1 MDGLETWAALIEIFM
16 LCRNL
21 LSGQKTPG
29 MASKKKVNNKCNSAK
44 GRR

>member
-1 MDGLETWAALIEIFM
+1 MDGLETWPILIEIFM

-21 LSGQKTPG
+21 LSDPKHRGWLQK
-29 MASKKKVNNKCNSAK
+29 KNVNNKCNSAK